1 LIELKAVGEAMLT
14 SWLQALR
21 GALSIWLFGL
31 VLVGHVQA
39 QEASDPRLQALRP
52 GVAQLI
58 RQAQSTLSQ
67 AKAPAQTQLAAR
79 EALRQLL
86 AETQFAPLSANE
98 AFWLSRLQVQILQGL
113 GTARNADEQ
122 NLLRDALRAALQ
134 TRQATPKEQIA
145 LAEALVPIL
154 YSEKSYADLEPV
166 AKDYVSA
173 GGSQSTVP
181 LMWGHALFLQKK
193 YEAAVDVLQKLLTQ
207 QNKLKEKPQEIQ
219 LKILANA
226 HRQLKNN
233 AAYLAAL
240 EELLL
245 YYPSPAYWTDRLN
258 ALESRPDFDDA
269 LRIDLLRFRLALRV
283 ELDVDELQD
292 LVQLSLKAGYPVE
305 AQQVLLK
312 PQYSA
317 AWSSMTPEQ
326 TKKWQPV
333 KQQAL
338 SLAASE
344 QAQFAALASE
354 YQRQWNEKKI
364 SATALFNSAY
374 GLWLLQ
380 PDAKQLNA
388 LAQAHQHLSQQ
399 LAANPAAVK
408 AYSLASLRLGV
419 AYWLQQQADKANA
432 LWQANPT
439 SGPSPW
445 AAGTGIDDLARLWVL
460 AAQTGSLNAPK

>member
-1 LIELKAVGEAMLT
+1 MLT
-14 SWLQALR
+14 SWLRGPR
-21 GALSIWLFGL
+21 GALCVLLCGL
-31 VLVGHVQA
+31 LWVWHAQA
-39 QEASDPRLQALRP
+39 QEANDPRLQALRP

-58 RQAQSTLSQ
+58 GQAQNTLSQ
-67 AKAPAQTQLAAR
+67 AKSPPQTQLAAR
-79 EALRQLL
+79 EALKQLL
-86 AETQFAPLSANE
+86 AETQFAPLSPNE
-98 AFWLSRLQVQILQGL
+98 VFWLSRLRVQILQGL

-145 LAEALVPIL
+145 LTEALMPIL
-154 YSEKSYADLEPV
+154 YAEKSYADLEPV
-166 AKDYVSA
+166 AKDYVSV

-233 AAYLAAL
+233 PAYLAAL
-240 EELLL
+240 EQLLL

-269 LRIDLLRFRLALRV
+269 LRIDLLRFRFALRL

-292 LVQLSLKAGYPVE
+292 LVQLSLKAGYPVD
-305 AQQVLLK
+305 AQQVLLT
-312 PQYSA
+312 PLYSST
-317 AWSSMTPEQ
+317 WGSMTPEQ
-326 TKKWQPV
+326 AKKWQPV

-338 SLAASE
+338 TMAANE
-344 QAQFAALASE
+344 QAQWAMLASE

-399 LAANPAAVK
+399 QASSPAAAK

-419 AYWLQQQADKANA
+419 VYVLQQQMDKANA
-432 LWQANPT
+432 LWQANPS
-439 SGPSPW
+439 SGSSPW

-460 AAQTGSLNAPK
+460 AAQTGSLIAPK